1 MRFGI
6 VGAGAVGGYFGAR
19 LAEAGND
26 VVFVAR
32 TKESAARLRE
42 GLEVRSELGD
52 LRLSPVQATDD
63 PRGVGTVDVAIVAVK
78 LKDTQAAARAAA
90 AMAGPSTTV
99 FSLQNGV
106 DKDDVLIAA
115 VGRERVL
122 GGVCYILAELL
133 EPGVVVHTGKIRK
146 IVIGEL
152 EGWGESRRVRE
163 IAACL
168 SAAGIEAVASDDI
181 RRETWQKMVFLAT
194 IAAVTSASR
203 ETVGTLRTNPASR
216 ALLREGMEEIV
227 RVAAAEGV
235 AIPEGFVDDRMKFI
249 DGLPEGG
256 RASMAQDLL
265 KGRPL
270 ELEWLSGSVV
280 RRGESLG
287 VPTPVH
293 KTLYGVLAPC
303 ASGRV
308 LP

>member
-26 VVFVAR
+26 VVFVTR

-42 GLEVRSELGD
+42 GLEIRSPLGD
-52 LRLSPVQATDD
+52 LRISPVQATDD
-63 PRGVGTVDVAIVAVK
+63 PAEVGSVDVAIVAVK
-78 LKDTQAAARAAA
+78 LKDTESAARAAA

-99 FSLQNGV
+99 VSLQNGV
-106 DKDDVLIAA
+106 DKDDVLVEV

-133 EPGVVVHTGKIRK
+133 VPGVVVHTGTIRK
-146 IVIGEL
+146 IVVGEL

-163 IAACL
+163 IVATL
-168 SAAGIEAVASDDI
+168 SAAGIEAVGSEDV
-181 RRETWQKMVFLAT
+181 RRETWQKFVFLAT
-194 IAAVTSASR
+194 IAAVTAASR
-203 ETVGTLRTNPASR
+203 ETVGVLRTNPAAR
-216 ALLREGMEEIV
+216 RLLREGMEEIV

-235 AIPEGFVDDRMKFI
+235 AIPEGFVDDRMRFI

-256 RASMAQDLL
+256 RASMAQDLA

-280 RRGESLG
+280 RRGRKHS

-293 KTLYGVLAPC
+293 ETLYGVLAPW
-303 ASGRV
+303 ASGRA
-308 LP
+308 